1 MNKTLCLMAIVAF
14 VVLLSGC
21 NQNKA
26 SDDRAEI
33 EALINGPYA
42 ALFGGGDMTGG
53 NEPGSSNAPN
63 SPNATATQPAHWW
76 RTVSDWN
83 RVITIDFPS
92 DGVADVMV
100 DDTVNGIL
108 YVDRSFDGQL
118 NPGQRTWVSR
128 HVKYATF
135 AKTGD
140 NWFITGISMGEWKLQ
155 DLGMQYV
162 NITSLRIEGPGF
174 DHTYND
180 PSAVIPLTEL
190 PQFNANASV
199 DVTVATTNSSSST
212 YTPKTFCYLHHPI
225 WIREPMDESPTNTFS
240 HSFMVVGTDWRLIA
254 GDAVDSATF
263 QTENGSDYNWNAWVI
278 PFKVM
283 Q

>member
-1 MNKTLCLMAIVAF
+1 MKKSLYLVA
-14 VVLLSGC
+14 VLACGLFLFGC

-33 EALINGPYA
+33 ESLINGPYA
-42 ALFGGGDMTGG
+42 ALFGGGDMTGSG
-53 NEPGSSNAPN
+53 EPGSSNAPN

-92 DGVADVMV
+92 DGVADVTV
-100 DDTVNGIL
+100 EDTVNGIL
-108 YVDRSFDGQL
+108 YVDRTFDGQL

-135 AKTGD
+135 EKTGE
-140 NWFITGISMGEWKLQ
+140 NWLLTGISIGEWKVQ
-155 DLGMQYV
+155 DPVVQYV
-162 NITSLRIEGPGF
+162 DIVSMRIEGPNF

-180 PSAVIPLTEL
+180 PSEVIPLTEL
-190 PQFNANASV
+190 PQFNAN
-199 DVTVATTNSSSST
+199 DNVTVTVVTTNNSSST
-212 YTPKTFCYLHHPI
+212 YSPKTFCYLHHPI
-225 WIREPMDESPTNTFS
+225 WVREPMDESPTNTFT
-240 HSFMVVGTDWRLIA
+240 HAFTVVGTNWRLLA

-263 QTENGSDYNWNAWVI
+263 
-278 PFKVM
+278 
-283 Q
+283 